1 MRKNGLRLTAVD
13 LRRIAAPAVLVLA
26 SCSHAPATA
35 PASGAATAGADPV
48 GSFEVVRAVL
58 QSPRCVNCHPTGDA
72 PLQGDDGHVHLQFVQ
87 RGPEGRGA
95 TGLACATCHA
105 RANPPDSYGAHMPPG
120 VSTEW
125 RLPPPEHKMVFAG
138 LNSRMLCEQLKDAKR
153 NGGKDM
159 AALLHHVADDPLV
172 LWGWSPGFGRKP
184 VPVPHAEF
192 VRAFKAWADAGA
204 PCGPSPAAR
213 NP

>member
-1 MRKNGLRLTAVD
+1 MSTIGLRLAMDRWRWT
-13 LRRIAAPAVLVLA
+13 IAAPVALA
-26 SCSHAPATA
+26 LISCSHAPAPA
-35 PASGAATAGADPV
+35 PPGPARADPV
-48 GSFEVVRAVL
+48 ASFEVVRAVL
-58 QSPRCVNCHPTGDA
+58 QSPRCVNCHPAGDA
-72 PLQGDDGHVHLQFVQ
+72 PLQGDDGHVHLQFVR

-138 LNSRMLCEQLKDAKR
+138 LNSRMLCEQLKDPKR
-153 NGGKDM
+153 NGGKTM
-159 AALLHHVADDPLV
+159 PALVHHVADDPLV

-184 VPVPHAEF
+184 VPIPHDQF
-192 VRAFKAWADAGA
+192 VRAFETWAAAGA
-204 PCGPSPAAR
+204 PCGPPPTAR